1 MASVGMTVQQMLCVA
16 SLATR
21 ALLAQLA
28 LPQLAQLALALMPQT
43 LLAFP
48 KNVQVAF
55 LMFALLLIALKQL
68 MDAVVAGLSLEMA
81 EPCAQVVKQK
91 RKMDAM
97 AAKEVRMTV
106 SVMMLA
112 CPRVRKSG
120 AQVLLLSLLLGQ
132 D

>member
-1 MASVGMTVQQMLCVA
+1 MARVGMTVQQMSCKA

-21 ALLAQLA
+21 ATRAPILWEGHGKA
-28 LPQLAQLALALMPQT
+28 PALMPQT